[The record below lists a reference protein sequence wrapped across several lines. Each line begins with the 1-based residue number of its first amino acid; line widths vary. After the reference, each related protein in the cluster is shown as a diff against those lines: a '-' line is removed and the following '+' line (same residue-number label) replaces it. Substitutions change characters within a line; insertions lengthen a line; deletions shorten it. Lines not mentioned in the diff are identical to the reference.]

1 MDMTFFNRIA
11 KSNASTICRNDIR
24 DFVVENPEY
33 LKDLVAIGWILSCR
47 KGSFEKNK
55 PPNLKFE
62 ICCFFGI

>member
-33 LKDLVAIGWILSCR
+33 LKDLVAIGWI
-47 KGSFEKNK
+47 
-55 PPNLKFE
+55 
-62 ICCFFGI
+62 